1 MRKRS
6 SNISA
11 LPVALLALILAL
23 LLSSTSGR
31 ILNGG
36 AFSPFL
42 QSPSD
47 EYKAA
52 REEMVRNQIEARGIH
67 DPRVL
72 AALRKVPRHLF
83 VPPEE
88 QAEAYID
95 YPLAI
100 EHGQSISQP
109 YVVAFMTEALELRPR
124 DRVLE
129 IGTGSGYQAA
139 ILAELVAEVYTIE
152 IIEPLAKK
160 AEARLRLMG
169 YTNVRVR
176 AGDGYRGWPEAA
188 PFDAII
194 LTAAPDHIPQPL
206 VDQLREGGRMVLPLG
221 LWDQELVRLRRSR
234 EGILRESLLPVRF
247 VPMTGEAEKHPH

>member
-1 MRKRS
+1 MRQRS
-6 SNISA
+6 TNISA
-11 LPVALLALILAL
+11 LPAALLALILAL
-23 LLSSTSGR
+23 LFPLASDR
-31 ILNGG
+31 RLNGA
-36 AFSPFL
+36 AFSPLL
-42 QSPSD
+42 QLPSD
-47 EYKAA
+47 ECKAA
-52 REEMVRNQIEARGIH
+52 REEMVRDQIEARGIH
-67 DPRVL
+67 DPRLL
-72 AALRKVPRHLF
+72 AALRRVPRHLF

-109 YVVAFMTEALELRPR
+109 YVVAFMTEALELKPR

-152 IIEPLAKK
+152 ILEPLAQK
-160 AEARLRLMG
+160 AEARLHRMG
-169 YTNVRVR
+169 YGNVRVR
-176 AGDGYRGWPEAA
+176 VGDGYRGWPEAA

-194 LTAAPDHIPQPL
+194 VTAAPDHIPQPL

-234 EGILRESLLPVRF
+234 EGVLRESLLPVRF